1 MKVESGLGQLRS
13 DGRSS
18 QGLMRLL
25 ILKTGAL
32 GDVLRSTSILPGL
45 SEAHGDLD
53 VTWVTAPAAEALVVS
68 HPLVQRVLCVDP
80 GDRRAVA
87 DLGESLQG
95 ESWDWVLSFDDE
107 EPLCRLA
114 SSLKTIKLSGAY
126 LTKAGDRAYTD
137 DVAPW
142 FEMGLLS
149 RDGKDEADRLKVQ
162 NQRSHPQIFASMLG
176 IEMGAPE
183 FPLPDKALTAA
194 ASFAAD
200 SSLRRGGIVI
210 GLNTGAGGRWRTKAM
225 AEDQVLGLAA
235 RLHAALDGHVT
246 FLMLGGPDELERNE
260 RLGAGLAAA
269 GQSVVHAGS
278 ANSLADFAAR
288 LSLCDLLVVSD
299 SLALHIALARKVPMV
314 SFFAPTSAAEIELY
328 GLGEKVLSTAP
339 DYCSYRP
346 DADNSTI
353 TAERVADA
361 AIRVLA
367 AKNLASQP

>member
-1 MKVESGLGQLRS
+1 
-13 DGRSS
+13 
-18 QGLMRLL
+18 MRLL

-45 SEAHGDLD
+45 AKANPGLE
-53 VTWVTAPAAEALVVS
+53 VTWVTAPAAEALVS
-68 HPLVQRVLCVDP
+68 NHPLVRRVLCVAPDNSK
-80 GDRRAVA
+80 AVA
-87 DLGESLQG
+87 ELSESLSG

-114 SSLKTIKLSGAY
+114 SNLTTNKLSGAY

-137 DVAPW
+137 DVSEW
-142 FEMGLLS
+142 FGMGLLS
-149 RDGKDEADRLKVQ
+149 RDGKQAADLLKVQ

-176 IEMGAPE
+176 IEMGAPK
-183 FPLPDKALTAA
+183 FPLSDKALTAA

-200 SSLRRGGIVI
+200 SSLRRRGRVI

-225 AEDQVLGLAA
+225 AEDQAQGLAA
-235 RLHAALDGHVT
+235 RLHTALDGQVT
-246 FLMLGGPDELERNE
+246 FLMLGGPDERERNE
-260 RLGAGLAAA
+260 RLGSSMAAA
-269 GQSVVHAGS
+269 GQAVVHAGTS
-278 ANSLADFAAR
+278 NTLMDFAAK

-299 SLALHIALARKVPMV
+299 SLALHIALARKVPLV

-328 GLGEKVLSTAP
+328 GLGEKVISTAP

-353 TAERVADA
+353 TAERVGEA
-361 AIRVLA
+361 ALRVLA
-367 AKNLASQP
+367 ARNLASRR